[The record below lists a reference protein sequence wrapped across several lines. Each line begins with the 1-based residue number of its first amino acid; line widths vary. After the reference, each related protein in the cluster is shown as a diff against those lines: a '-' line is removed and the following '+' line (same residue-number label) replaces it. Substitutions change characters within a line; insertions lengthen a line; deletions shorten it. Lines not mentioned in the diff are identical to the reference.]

1 MSINIRLIEK
11 QDNSKVANMIRG
23 VFDEYEAIKEGTV
36 YTDPTTDKLF
46 EFFHTPN
53 SVLYVAEMDGEI
65 HGCCGVYPT
74 IGLPEGCV
82 ELVKFYVSSEIR
94 GKGFGRQLFKKCE
107 VAAINFGYDQ
117 LYIESMD
124 DFREAVTMYEKMG
137 FITLDKA
144 MGSSG
149 HFGCDIWMLKNLN
162 NS

>member
-1 MSINIRLIEK
+1 MSVLIRSIEEK
-11 QDNSKVANMIRG
+11 DNPKVAKMIRA
-23 VFDEYEAIKEGTV
+23 VFDEYNAVKKGTV
-36 YTDPTTDKLF
+36 YTDPTTDHLF
-46 EFFHTPN
+46 EFFQT
-53 SVLYVAEMDGEI
+53 SKSILYIAEIDGEI

-94 GKGFGRQLFKKCE
+94 GKGFGRKLFQKCE
-107 VAAINFGYDQ
+107 ESAVEFGYDQ

-124 DFREAVTMYEKMG
+124 DFREAVVMYEKMG

-149 HFGCDIWMLKNLN
+149 HFGCDIWMLKKLK
-162 NS
+162 

>member
-1 MSINIRLIEK
+1 MKIRQIEAS
-11 QDNSKVANMIRG
+11 DNPKVAMMIRA
-23 VFDEYEAIKEGTV
+23 VFDEYNAVKKGTV
-36 YTDPTTDKLF
+36 YTDPTTDHLF
-46 EFFHTPN
+46 EFFQTPK

-94 GKGFGRQLFKKCE
+94 GKGFGRKLFQKCE
-107 VAAINFGYDQ
+107 ESAVEFGYDQ

-124 DFREAVTMYEKMG
+124 DFREAVVMYEKMG
-137 FITLDKA
+137 FITLGKA

-149 HFGCDIWMLKNLN
+149 HFGCDIWMSKKLK
-162 NS
+162 

>member
-11 QDNSKVANMIRG
+11 QDNSKVAKMIRD
-23 VFDEYEAIKEGTV
+23 VFDEYNAIQEGTV
-36 YTDPTTDKLF
+36 YTDPTTDHLY
-46 EFFHTPN
+46 EFFLTPK
-53 SVLYVAEMDGEI
+53 SVLYIAEMNGEI

-94 GKGFGRQLFKKCE
+94 GLGFGRQLFQKCE
-107 VAAINFGYDQ
+107 ESAISFGYDQ

-124 DFREAVTMYEKMG
+124 DFRAAVVMYEKMG

-149 HFGCDIWMLKNLN
+149 HFGCDIWMSKKLK
-162 NS
+162 